1 MLNSVGH
8 TSSDINNLEAVSKT
22 KGQILQ
28 SQIYMV
34 YHVL

>member
-8 TSSDINNLEAVSKT
+8 TSSDVNDLEAVSKT

-28 SQIYMV
+28 PQ
-34 YHVL
+34 